1 MELRCSD
8 RIPGHGSICK
18 HHRVTAD
25 IHINQGVGGTIHPSL
40 FQLTNQNLK
49 DMACNQ
55 TLSGLVRDCSPS
67 MGGIVEA
74 LIANKEDVT
83 EISASSDMISSITMA
98 SSAKFKRYAFARN
111 TGSLTSNYTIDQTT
125 GVRYV
130 ASDLVLVF
138 NRMETAKRVE
148 ISALAQNDLVIIVK
162 DANGK
167 YWLLG
172 KDEPVNA
179 TAGDGLTGTARAD
192 RNGYSITLQD
202 NSLEMPYEV
211 DPSIIDALIG

>member
-1 MELRCSD
+1 
-8 RIPGHGSICK
+8 
-18 HHRVTAD
+18 
-25 IHINQGVGGTIHPSL
+25 
-40 FQLTNQNLK
+40 
-49 DMACNQ
+49 
-55 TLSGLVRDCSPS
+55 

-74 LIANKEDVT
+74 LIANKDSVT
-83 EISASSDMISSITMA
+83 GISLSSDMVSQITMA
-98 SSAKFKRYAFARN
+98 SSDKFKRYAFPRN
-111 TGSLTSNYTIDQTT
+111 TGSLTSNYTLDQAT

-130 ASDLVLVF
+130 VSDLVLMF
-138 NRMETAKRVE
+138 NRMETAKRIE
-148 ISALAQNDLVIIVK
+148 ISALAQNDLVVIVK

-179 TAGDGLTGTARAD
+179 TAGDGITGTARAD

>member
-1 MELRCSD
+1 
-8 RIPGHGSICK
+8 
-18 HHRVTAD
+18 
-25 IHINQGVGGTIHPSL
+25 
-40 FQLTNQNLK
+40 
-49 DMACNQ
+49 
-55 TLSGLVRDCSPS
+55 

-74 LIANKEDVT
+74 LIANKESVT
-83 EISASSDMISSITMA
+83 EISVTTDMVSSITMA
-98 SSAKFKRYAFARN
+98 SDAKFKRYAFPRN
-111 TGSLTSNYTIDQTT
+111 TGSLSSNYAIDQTT

-130 ASDLVLVF
+130 ASDLVLQF

-148 ISALAQNDLVIIVK
+148 ISALAQNDLVVIVK

-172 KDEPVNA
+172 KDDPVNA
-179 TAGDGLTGTARAD
+179 TAGDGLTGTARTD